1 MEAPMASEK
10 TRERAQ
16 KMNGGYSTPEL
27 AEAESSTGTGVLP
40 AAGRFLAIA
49 VAHDG
54 LASDHNPSDRSNGH
68 KRESFEDLIDVLLQ
82 SEAIPATL
90 CFYTE
95 GVRWVTRE
103 SPVLSELQE
112 IRRRGAEIVTCRA
125 CLTEAGLLDAIAVGR
140 LDTQDHID
148 DILRHAQHTMVV

>member
-1 MEAPMASEK
+1 MDKRLETEGD
-10 TRERAQ
+10 
-16 KMNGGYSTPEL
+16 GGTEVL
-27 AEAESSTGTGVLP
+27 SSTE
-40 AAGRFLAIA
+40 RYLAIA

-54 LASDHNPSDRSNGH
+54 VAQSNNGH
-68 KRESFEDLIDVLLQ
+68 GRHKFQELVDMLLQ

-103 SPVLSELQE
+103 SPFLGELQE
-112 IRRRGAEIVTCRA
+112 IRRRGAEILACRA
-125 CLTEAGLLDAIAVGR
+125 CLTEAGLLDSFVVGR

>member
-1 MEAPMASEK
+1 MEAPMISERARER
-10 TRERAQ
+10 TREMGKRIETESNVGTEVRPSAAQ
-16 KMNGGYSTPEL
+16 ADERL
-27 AEAESSTGTGVLP
+27 
-40 AAGRFLAIA
+40 LAIA

-54 LASDHNPSDRSNGH
+54 VAASGNGH
-68 KRESFEDLIDVLLQ
+68 GRQKLEELIDVLLQ

-95 GVRWVTRE
+95 GVRWLTRE
-103 SPVLSELQE
+103 SPVLSELRE
-112 IRRRGAEIVTCRA
+112 IRRRGAEILACRA
-125 CLTEAGLLDAIAVGR
+125 CLTEAGLLDSFAVGR

>member
-1 MEAPMASEK
+1 MASEK
-10 TRERAQ
+10 ARKRTREMSKRVE
-16 KMNGGYSTPEL
+16 T
-27 AEAESSTGTGVLP
+27 ESGVGTEVRSGEERTD
-40 AAGRFLAIA
+40 GRFLAIA

-54 LASDHNPSDRSNGH
+54 VSLSSNGH
-68 KRESFEDLIDVLLQ
+68 GRQKMQDLIEVLLQ

-112 IRRRGAEIVTCRA
+112 IRRRGAEILACRA
-125 CLTEAGLLDAIAVGR
+125 CLSEAGLLDSFVVGH

>member
-1 MEAPMASEK
+1 MEAPMVSERARER
-10 TRERAQ
+10 TRE
-16 KMNGGYSTPEL
+16 MNSRYTTTERVEQTDSTATDLRP
-27 AEAESSTGTGVLP
+27 
-40 AAGRFLAIA
+40 RYLAIA

-54 LASDHNPSDRSNGH
+54 HGRSTSASNGH
-68 KRESFEDLIDVLLQ
+68 GSQKFEELVDVLLQ

-95 GVRWVTRE
+95 GVRWLTRE
-103 SPVLSELQE
+103 SPLLSELQE
-112 IRRRGAEIVTCRA
+112 IRRRGAEIVACRA
-125 CLTEAGLLDAIAVGR
+125 CLTEAGLLDSVAVGR

>member
-1 MEAPMASEK
+1 MVSEK
-10 TRERAQ
+10 ARERTREMSKRVE
-16 KMNGGYSTPEL
+16 T
-27 AEAESSTGTGVLP
+27 ESGAGTEVRSGEERTDE
-40 AAGRFLAIA
+40 RFLAIA
-49 VAHDG
+49 VPHDG
-54 LASDHNPSDRSNGH
+54 VALGSNGH
-68 KRESFEDLIDVLLQ
+68 GRQKMQELIDVLLQ
-82 SEAIPATL
+82 SDAIPATL

-112 IRRRGAEIVTCRA
+112 IRRRGAEILACRA
-125 CLTEAGLLDAIAVGR
+125 CLSEAGLLDAFVVGR

>member
-1 MEAPMASEK
+1 MEAPRVSERARER
-10 TRERAQ
+10 TRE
-16 KMNGGYSTPEL
+16 MNSGYTTTERVGQVGGAA
-27 AEAESSTGTGVLP
+27 AEVRP
-40 AAGRFLAIA
+40 RYLAIA

-54 LASDHNPSDRSNGH
+54 YDGHTSASNGH
-68 KRESFEDLIDVLLQ
+68 GPQKFEELVDVLLQ

-95 GVRWVTRE
+95 GVRWLTRE
-103 SPVLSELQE
+103 SPLLSELQE
-112 IRRRGAEIVTCRA
+112 IRRRGAEIVACRA
-125 CLTEAGLLDAIAVGR
+125 CLTEAGLLDSVAVGR